1 MNRLGT
7 LHILTGRDITDT
19 SGIGFRGFNINI
31 IWFTHLINRNWFT
44 VLFHM
49 SNVTLITC
57 IIFLYGNTS
66 FLFMDTTSYRI
77 ASIYDD
83 SICLFFTS
91 LFIKK
96 NFVTV
101 SDINFL
107 PLDYPWY
114 FAIPFFF
121 SASWSQTFWFM
132 SFRPIIGWSVKG
144 SPYFPFK

>member
-19 SGIGFRGFNINI
+19 LGIGFRGFNINI
-31 IWFTHLINRNWFT
+31 IWFTHLINRNRFT
-44 VLFHM
+44 VLFDM

-57 IIFLYGNTS
+57 TISLYGNTS

-91 LFIKK
+91 PFIK
-96 NFVTV
+96 TL
-101 SDINFL
+101 SPSAISISFL
-107 PLDYPWY
+107 LIIHGISW
-114 FAIPFFF
+114 FLFF
-121 SASWSQTFWFM
+121 SLHLGHKLAGPCHLDLS
-132 SFRPIIGWSVKG
+132 
-144 SPYFPFK
+144 